1 MAKKDLLSSI
11 SDIDKAS
18 SKIKSFINGI
28 VDAESFVETDALMTG
43 KGFDSA
49 SDALGEGVVT
59 GYATINGHPVHLFA
73 QNAEVLKGSLGESHA
88 KKIIKCMD
96 RASKTG
102 TPVISIIDSCGARV
116 GEGATIMEGYASLI
130 SASASLNVPNI
141 CILKGVATGMMTSYI
156 ASCDFTFMS
165 KDAICSV
172 NSPMHLVSNVKN
184 FPVDYKKYLGY
195 DAYKSNTDLIQFT
208 YTNEKDLST
217 KVVSLLDTLFD
228 SSDVSEVNDDP
239 NRIDPK
245 LEKVSALEAVDLI
258 LDKKSIIEY
267 APDYAKD
274 VKCALGK
281 LNGMSVGVVA
291 TSGDYMSL
299 CGVKKINSFVE
310 KLENFDLPLV
320 TLVDTL
326 GVNPSLENETSGVA
340 KLTYTLM
347 KTISQSTIAKIGIA
361 FGNAVG
367 YGYSALLSKGIG
379 FDYTLATT
387 NAKVSP
393 VSEEVAIAMM
403 CDQLKEKD
411 RPENLKALSEKYA
424 QMLTNPLEAAKDGYI
439 DNVVEATNLRP
450 YISSAL
456 LMLMGI

>member
-18 SKIKSFINGI
+18 SKIKSFINGL

-96 RASKTG
+96 RASKTR
-102 TPVISIIDSCGARV
+102 TPLLSIIDSCGARV
-116 GEGATIMEGYASLI
+116 GEGAAIMEGYASLI
-130 SASASLNVPNI
+130 AASASLNVPNI

-156 ASCDFTFMS
+156 ASCDFAFMS

-184 FPVDYKKYLGY
+184 FPVDYKKYLGF
-195 DAYKSNTDLIQFT
+195 DAYKDNSDLVQFT
-208 YTNEKDLST
+208 YSTEKDLS
-217 KVVSLLDTLFD
+217 KKIVTLFD
-228 SSDVSEVNDDP
+228 NLNHSFDEEVNDDP

-274 VKCALGK
+274 VKCALGR
-281 LNGMSVGVVA
+281 LNGISVGVVA

-299 CGVKKINSFVE
+299 SGVKKINSFVE
-310 KLENFDLPLV
+310 KLECFNLPLV

-340 KLTYTLM
+340 KITYSLM
-347 KTISQSTIAKIGIA
+347 RTISQSPISKIGIA

-424 QMLTNPLEAAKDGYI
+424 QMLTNPLEAAKEGYI